1 MNTFAQA
8 VTREAADTQNVGFT
22 ANGAATLLS
31 SKDEFTDLFA
41 VIGSSRKT
49 PANAVAQ
56 FRKCYAID
64 RQLALRIMLW
74 ARDARG
80 GAGERNIFR
89 LCVDTLSVADKL
101 ALIASAKIEELGRW
115 DDYIGL
121 MMDKDDRVARAAAA
135 RVLGAIKSGNGLA
148 AKWMPRKGAEA
159 ARIRSLFGLAPKLYR
174 KMLVEGTR
182 VVETQMCAKNW
193 EAITYEHVPSV
204 AMARY
209 SRAFAR
215 NSLVSFPAYKAALEA
230 GAVKAKAAALFPY
243 DVARTLKGGDT
254 TIANEQWKA
263 LPNYIDSKAKLFP
276 IIDVSGS
283 MTCQLTGT
291 ITAMDVAITLG
302 LYIAERQ
309 NSALKDLFMTFDDK
323 PAMVS
328 VRACKTFAERY
339 RTIKDAPWGGT
350 TNLQASFE
358 LLLKTAVDNRVAPE
372 DMPEY
377 LFIVSDMEFNVA
389 CGNETGFYRAR
400 RSETNY
406 AELERKY
413 QASGYRRPNVI
424 FWNVNARGGNIQV
437 EADQN
442 GTAMISGFSPS
453 ILRPL
458 LNAEQVSPRLIME
471 AAVMVPRYTVE
482 GLTA

>member
-1 MNTFAQA
+1 MNTFANA
-8 VTREAADTQNVGFT
+8 VIAEAADTENVGCT
-22 ANGAATLLS
+22 YNGAATLLS
-31 SKDEFTDLFA
+31 SMDAFTDLFA
-41 VIGSSRKT
+41 VIGSSRKA

-89 LCVDTLSVADKL
+89 LCVDMLTAADKL
-101 ALIASAKIEELGRW
+101 ALIDSGKIEELGRW

-121 MMDKDDRVARAAAA
+121 MMDKNDRVARAAST
-135 RVLGAIKSGNGLA
+135 RVLEAIKAGNGLA

-159 ARIRSLFGLAPKLYR
+159 ARIRSLFGMAPKLYR

-193 EAITYEHVPSV
+193 EGITYEHVPSV

-215 NSLVSFPAYKAALEA
+215 NSQVAFPAYKAALEA
-230 GAVKAKAAALFPY
+230 GTVQAKAAALFPY

-263 LPNYIDSKAKLFP
+263 LPNYIDGKAKLFP

-283 MTCQLTGT
+283 MTCPVTGT

-309 NSALKDLFMTFDDK
+309 TSALKDLFMTFDDK
-323 PAMVS
+323 PRMVS
-328 VRACKTFAERY
+328 VAGCSSFKARY
-339 RTIKDAPWGGT
+339 NKIKDAPWGGS

-358 LLLKTAVDNRVAPE
+358 LLLKTAVDNQVAPE

-377 LFIVSDMEFNVA
+377 LFIVSDMEFNIA
-389 CGNETGFYRAR
+389 CGNGYWQPRK
-400 RSETNY
+400 SETNF
-406 AELERKY
+406 AEIERKY
-413 QASGYRRPNVI
+413 RASGYRRPNVI
-424 FWNVNARGGNIQV
+424 FWNVNARGQNLQV

-458 LNAEQVSPRLIME
+458 LNAEQISPRLIME
-471 AAVMVPRYTVE
+471 AAVMVPRYTVN

>member
-1 MNTFAQA
+1 MNVKAQLKK
-8 VTREAADTQNVGFT
+8 E
-22 ANGAATLLS
+22 L
-31 SKDEFTDLFA
+31 
-41 VIGSSRKT
+41 
-49 PANAVAQ
+49 
-56 FRKCYAID
+56 
-64 RQLALRIMLW
+64 
-74 ARDARG
+74 
-80 GAGERNIFR
+80 RNIVMNAQR
-89 LCVDTLSVADKL
+89 C
-101 ALIASAKIEELGRW
+101 
-115 DDYIGL
+115 
-121 MMDKDDRVARAAAA
+121 
-135 RVLGAIKSGNGLA
+135 

-159 ARIRSLFGLAPKLYR
+159 ARIRSLFGMAPKLYR

-193 EAITYEHVPSV
+193 EGITYEHVPSV

-215 NSLVSFPAYKAALEA
+215 NSQVAFPAYKAALEA
-230 GAVKAKAAALFPY
+230 GTVQAKAAALFPY
-243 DVARTLKGGDT
+243 DVARTLKAGEA

-263 LPNYIDSKAKLFP
+263 LPNYIDGKAKLFP

-283 MTCQLTGT
+283 MTCPVTGT

-309 NSALKDLFMTFDDK
+309 TSALKDLFMTFDDT
-323 PAMVS
+323 PRMVS
-328 VRACKTFAERY
+328 VAGCSSFQARY
-339 RTIKDAPWGGT
+339 NKIKDAPWGGS
-350 TNLQASFE
+350 TNLQASFD
-358 LLLKTAVDNRVAPE
+358 LLLKTAVDNQVAPE

-377 LFIVSDMEFNVA
+377 LFIVSDMEFNIA
-389 CGNETGFYRAR
+389 CGGGYWQPRK
-400 RSETNY
+400 SETNF
-406 AELERKY
+406 AEIERKY
-413 QASGYRRPNVI
+413 RASGYRRPNVI

-437 EADQN
+437 EADEN

-458 LNAEQVSPRLIME
+458 LNAEQISPRLVME

>member
-1 MNTFAQA
+1 MNVKAQLKKELRDI
-8 VTREAADTQNVGFT
+8 VMR
-22 ANGAATLLS
+22 
-31 SKDEFTDLFA
+31 
-41 VIGSSRKT
+41 
-49 PANAVAQ
+49 AQ
-56 FRKCYAID
+56 RC
-64 RQLALRIMLW
+64 
-74 ARDARG
+74 
-80 GAGERNIFR
+80 
-89 LCVDTLSVADKL
+89 
-101 ALIASAKIEELGRW
+101 
-115 DDYIGL
+115 
-121 MMDKDDRVARAAAA
+121 
-135 RVLGAIKSGNGLA
+135 

-159 ARIRSLFGLAPKLYR
+159 ARIRSLFAMAPRQYR
-174 KMLVEGTR
+174 KMLVDGTQ
-182 VVETQMCAKNW
+182 VVETQMCARNW

-215 NSLVSFPAYKAALEA
+215 NSQLAFPAYKAGLEA
-230 GAVKAKAAALFPY
+230 GTVQAKAAALFPY
-243 DVARTLKGGDT
+243 DVARTLKGGDA

-263 LPNYIDSKAKLFP
+263 LPNYIDGRAKLFP

-283 MTCQLTGT
+283 MSCQVSGSV
-291 ITAMDVAITLG
+291 TAMDIAITLG

-309 NSALKDLFMTFDDK
+309 NSALKDLFMTFDDT
-323 PAMVS
+323 PRMVS
-328 VRACKTFAERY
+328 VAGYSTFQDRF
-339 RTIKDAPWGGT
+339 RKIKDAPWGGS

-358 LLLKTAVDNRVAPE
+358 LLLKTAVDNQVAPE

-389 CGNETGFYRAR
+389 CGSGYYRAR

-406 AELERKY
+406 AEIERKY
-413 QASGYRRPNVI
+413 RASGYQRPNVI
-424 FWNVNARGGNIQV
+424 FWNVNARNGNIQV
-437 EADQN
+437 EADEN

-458 LNAEQVSPRLIME
+458 LNAESVTPRQIME